1 MANVLVQDSSLSD
14 IADAIREKNGTQ
26 NTYKPGQMAAAI
38 EAIPTGGITPSG
50 TIEVTSNGTYDVT
63 QYASAEVDVPTSGG
77 SPVINSLSITEN
89 GTYTAPSG
97 VDGYSPVTVNVSDG
111 GGVTSGSFTPSSDSN
126 NHDFNIGFEPSGMMC
141 YALKDGY
148 PTTNAWK
155 MYAFGYTGPTDGGFR
170 LIRYGTNAPA
180 GGLRPASAF
189 SYSNGVFS
197 VTMDYKF
204 FAGITYYWYAW

>member
-1 MANVLVQDSSLSD
+1 MANVFVDESSLQD
-14 IADAIREKNGTQ
+14 IADAIRDKLETAD
-26 NTYKPGQMAAAI
+26 TYKPGEMSAAI
-38 EAIPTGGITPSG
+38 ETIPTGGITPSG

-77 SPVINSLSITEN
+77 SPVINSLSVTEN

-97 VDGYSPVTVNVSDG
+97 VDGYSPVTVNVSGG
-111 GGVTSGSFTPSSDSN
+111 GGVTSGSFTPTSDSYSY
-126 NHDFNIGFEPSGMMC
+126 NINIDFEPSGMMC

-155 MYAFGYTGPTDGGFR
+155 MYAFGYTGQTDGGFR
-170 LIRYGTNAPA
+170 LIRYGTNAPG

-204 FAGITYYWYAW
+204 IAGITYYWYAW